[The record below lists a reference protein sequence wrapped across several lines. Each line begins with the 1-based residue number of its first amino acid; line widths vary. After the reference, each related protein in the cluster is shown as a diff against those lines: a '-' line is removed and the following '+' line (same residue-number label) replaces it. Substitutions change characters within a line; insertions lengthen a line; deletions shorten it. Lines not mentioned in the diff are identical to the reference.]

1 MTKLLYINA
10 SPRAESRSAAVAQA
24 YIDAAIAATPGL
36 EIDTIKLWDEP
47 LPAFDG
53 DRANAKLAII
63 TGQSHNDGQKTA
75 WDEITSIAQRFIA
88 ADTYVFAVP
97 MWNGGIP
104 YRLKQYIDII
114 HQPGLLFG
122 LDPAT
127 GYFGLLSGKRA
138 VLVYTSG
145 AFSPAAPS
153 PAFGIDHQSTYMRA
167 WLNQAGVSDI
177 AEVRYQPTLLDP
189 ESEAAFE
196 RAKQAA
202 AALAA

>member
-1 MTKLLYINA
+1 MKKLLFINA
-10 SPRAESRSAAVAQA
+10 SPRDESRSVAVARAYLDAAV
-24 YIDAAIAATPGL
+24 AATPGL
-36 EIDTIKLWDEP
+36 EVDTIRLWEEP
-47 LPAFDG
+47 LPDFDG
-53 DRANAKLAII
+53 NRANAKLAII
-63 TGQSHNDGQKTA
+63 TGQEHSGLQKTA

-88 ADTYVFAVP
+88 ADTYLFAVP

-127 GYFGLLSGKRA
+127 GYFGLLTGKRA
-138 VLVYTSG
+138 VLAYTSG

-189 ESEAAFE
+189 DSEAAFE